1 MMTKFRVH
9 RRPFGSRS
17 GQAMIETALCF
28 LLFITIFIAIMEFGM
43 GVFTYNFVSYAARE
57 GTRYASTRGS
67 QCTSPCTPATADTVQ
82 TMIRNQVAALDPSQV
97 SVTTSWNPSN
107 SNIPG
112 NTVTV
117 NVSYPIKPLLGFLL
131 GNITVGATSTM
142 MISQ

>member
-1 MMTKFRVH
+1 MTQLRVH

-17 GQAMIETALCF
+17 GQAMIETSLCF

-43 GVFTYNFVSYAARE
+43 GIFTYNFVSYAARE
-57 GTRYASTRGS
+57 GSRYASTRGS
-67 QCTSPCTPATADTVQ
+67 QCASPCTTATNDTVQ
-82 TMIRNQVAALDPSQV
+82 TMIRNQVVALDSSKVAV
-97 SVTTSWNPSN
+97 STTWNS
-107 SNIPG
+107 SKVPG

-131 GNITVGATSTM
+131 GNITVAATSTM

>member
-1 MMTKFRVH
+1 MMTKFQVS
-9 RRPFGSRS
+9 RRPFGSRA
-17 GQAMIETALCF
+17 GNAMIETAFCF
-28 LLFITIFIAIMEFGM
+28 LLFMTIFIAIMEFGM

-67 QCTSPCTPATADTVQ
+67 QCTSPCTPATATTVQ
-82 TMIRNQVAALDPSQV
+82 TMIRNQAVALDPSQV
-97 SVTTSWNPSN
+97 AVTTTWNP

-131 GNITVGATSTM
+131 GNITVGATSTL
-142 MISQ
+142 MIAQ

>member
-1 MMTKFRVH
+1 MMTKFHVP
-9 RRPFGSRS
+9 RRRFGSRA
-17 GQAMIETALCF
+17 GNAMIESALCF
-28 LLFITIFIAIMEFGM
+28 LLFVTIFVAIMEFGM

-82 TMIRNQVAALDPSQV
+82 TMIRNQVVALDSSKV
-97 SVTTSWNPSN
+97 AVNTTWNS
-107 SNIPG
+107 SKVPG

-117 NVSYPIKPLLGFLL
+117 NVSYPIKPILGFVL
-131 GNITVGATSTM
+131 GNITVAATSTM

>member
-1 MMTKFRVH
+1 MMTKLRVP
-9 RRPFGSRS
+9 RRPFGSRA
-17 GQAMIETALCF
+17 GQAMLETSLCF

-67 QCTSPCTPATADTVQ
+67 QCTSPCTPATATTVQ
-82 TMIRNQVAALDPSQV
+82 TMIRNQAVALDPSQV
-97 SVTTSWNPSN
+97 AVNTSWNSSN
-107 SNIPG
+107 VPG

-131 GNITVGATSTM
+131 GNITVAATSTM
-142 MISQ
+142 MIAQ